1 MSHLLPKELVTMITS
16 ARASFIKSKIQES
29 GMFGAITFYW
39 QTLTIEILKNC
50 AIEDALSTDKFIG

>member
-1 MSHLLPKELVTMITS
+1 MSHLLPKELATMITL
-16 ARASFIKSKIQES
+16 ARASFSKSKFQEP

-39 QTLTIEILKNC
+39 QILTIEILKNC